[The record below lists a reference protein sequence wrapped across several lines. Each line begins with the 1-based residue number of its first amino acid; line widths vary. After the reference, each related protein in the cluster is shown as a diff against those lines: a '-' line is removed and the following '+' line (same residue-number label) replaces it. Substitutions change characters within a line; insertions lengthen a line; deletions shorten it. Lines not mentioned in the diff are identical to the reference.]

1 MGISQEQHTCFHVA
15 PKQNTVCQHVGL
27 SACAGTQRSKPKK
40 ARIKE
45 RIGEMVQD
53 CKEGTALL
61 TFFPINVNRAMGT

>member
-15 PKQNTVCQHVGL
+15 PKQNTVVGL
-27 SACAGTQRSKPKK
+27 SAHAGIQRSKHKK

-45 RIGEMVQD
+45 RTGEMVRD

-61 TFFPINVNRAMGT
+61 TSFPSNINRAMGT